1 MEIRIDPHT
10 LARAE
15 ERGAFLNEIEETLTD
30 GNFLAAKQGR
40 LAKSKTF
47 QFEKLRNGKFYQEK
61 KLEVYYVFENDIII
75 TVTVYVFYG
84 KF

>member
-1 MEIRIDPHT
+1 MKIQIEPHT

-15 ERGAFLNEIEETLTD
+15 ERGAFLNEIEETLNT
-30 GNFLAAKQGR
+30 GISLTAKQR
-40 LAKSKTF
+40 RFAKSKVFT
-47 QFEKLRNGKFYQEK
+47 FEKERNGKFYQKK
-61 KLEVYYVFENDIII
+61 KLDVYYVIENDVII